1 MSLARFLFS
10 WWSPDQVVKKDG
22 SLLMTAKAYNG
33 RCILEWLHDAL
44 LRLRSSG
51 TFSDERV
58 PLACMCLS
66 FWCVYW
72 QNSRIHYP
80 HPKRNQNFFQTKH
93 FILWFI
99 AVFIG
104 LCHQSIRNVWEP
116 CRMPWHVSTFVSV
129 ISTLKYRLGMV
140 CFQAALRFS
149 SVTVDR
155 SVCCARYMSCR
166 TWYFAI
172 TCDVWIPKQGSN

>member
-1 MSLARFLFS
+1 MRNTLNLLQKSVWIQLDLNQHQWETAQENKCTVMETKSKKRYCKVIFLRFHEIS
-10 WWSPDQVVKKDG
+10 
-22 SLLMTAKAYNG
+22 
-33 RCILEWLHDAL
+33 
-44 LRLRSSG
+44 RS
-51 TFSDERV
+51 
-58 PLACMCLS
+58 
-66 FWCVYW
+66 
-72 QNSRIHYP
+72 
-80 HPKRNQNFFQTKH
+80 NFFQTKH